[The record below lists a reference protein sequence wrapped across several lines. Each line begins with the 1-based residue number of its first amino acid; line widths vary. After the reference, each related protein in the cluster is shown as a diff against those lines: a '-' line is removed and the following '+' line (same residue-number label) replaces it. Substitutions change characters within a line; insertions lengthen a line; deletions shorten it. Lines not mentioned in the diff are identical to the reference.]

1 MKKYVVKLNDQA
13 DFDLLQIY
21 DYIYN
26 VLENPIAAK
35 KVTDGILKKCAKLA
49 IFPMANPARTIKEK
63 YEFRFSHFGNYTV
76 AYIANS
82 QKGEV
87 TIYRIIYSR
96 RNIAKILDNH

>member
-1 MKKYVVKLNDQA
+1 MNDQA

-35 KVTDGILKKCAKLA
+35 KVVDEILKKCTKLA
-49 IFPMANPARTIKEK
+49 LFPEANTARIIKHK

-76 AYIANS
+76 AYTVNS
-82 QKGEV
+82 KKSEV
-87 TIYRIIYSR
+87 IIYRIIYSR
-96 RNIAKILDNH
+96 RNIAKILDS